1 MTSLQKSNFI
11 EISVHK
17 KKWKVS
23 SVIENYEKSKAA
35 ADIVIKDTKKL
46 LGSC

>member
-1 MTSLQKSNFI
+1 MTSMRKSNFI

-23 SVIENYEKSKAA
+23 SVIKNYEKSKAA
-35 ADIVIKDTKKL
+35 ADTVIKDTKKL